1 MARLLLT
8 VLCMS
13 SETIYVKKGLNITK
27 IKEIGGMKR
36 LFGFVFIVFFL
47 SWGQAFADYS
57 FTFTSNDGSINAS
70 GMLFTAS
77 NSGPGPVTVTGG
89 YISGTYGNATIYPA
103 AVTSGYLT
111 SPGGAFWYDN
121 QLYPGTSSQ
130 PSFTWYGLLFTTGTF
145 GTSDY
150 KEINL
155 WSNSAAQND
164 YTLMQWTQAGGYSV
178 DNTDTRG
185 TATVPIPG
193 AVLLFAP
200 GLAGIALLRRRNK
213 Q

>member
-1 MARLLLT
+1 MRKE
-8 VLCMS
+8 M
-13 SETIYVKKGLNITK
+13 IYMKKVLNITK
-27 IKEIGGMKR
+27 TKEIRGMKK
-36 LFGFVFIVFFL
+36 LFGFVVIVFFL
-47 SWGQAFADYS
+47 SWSQAFADYS
-57 FTFTSNDGSINAS
+57 FNFTSNDGSINAS

-77 NSGPGPVTVTGG
+77 NSGPGPLTVTGG
-89 YISGTYGNATIYPA
+89 YISGTFGNATLYPA
-103 AVTSGYLT
+103 AVSSGYLT

-121 QLYPGTSSQ
+121 QLYAGSSQ
-130 PSFTWYGLLFTTGTF
+130 PSFTLYGLLFTAGTF

-155 WSNSAAQND
+155 WSNSTAQND

-178 DNTDTRG
+178 DNPNTRG